1 MEENK
6 GFKSR
11 IGFIFAAAGSAVG
24 LGNLWAF
31 PFKTGENGGAAF
43 VLIYILMAA
52 IIGFVGMVSE
62 MYIGKRTGRNIVDSY
77 KNANKKFTW
86 VGVMGVLS
94 TTIIASYYIVLG
106 GWVLKYAYS
115 YLIGA
120 NLALPGGDYQGYFN
134 QFSQSGWEPILF
146 MGIFFI
152 CAMLILVFGVQKGIE
167 RISKVLMPVLLVLM
181 IGLMIRSLTLGEGVK
196 KGIEFYLKPDF
207 VHMKPQSVLVAMGQ
221 AFFSLSLGC
230 GTMCVYG
237 SYSKNHNGLAKSAV
251 SVILLDTLV
260 ALIAGLIIFPAVFAF
275 GKEPQGGPGLFFIVL
290 PEIFDAMPAGRFFG
304 FTFFFLVFIA
314 AITSIISMVEV
325 ALQTT
330 IEKTKIK
337 RPVAVAIFTV
347 VIFAIGSMVSLSQGA
362 VKGLQVNGADLLTF
376 FDTIIS
382 QYMMPF
388 GTIIACG
395 LVGWSISRKEIN
407 ENFSDFKFRGVWLF
421 FAKYITPI
429 LVGLILFF
437 GIFSFEGGFHFA
449 NDWRM
454 ILTAVVM
461 VVVFSSANAIYLFVQ
476 KKKNNSMPVVAVDGL
491 IQTTDKVN
499 NPVEMK
505 TVNAVSESDNQDT
518 KVDLMYER
526 RANQLAK
533 IERNRAKQRQR
544 DIRNNRK

>member
-120 NLALPGGDYQGYFN
+120 NLALPGNDYAGYFA
-134 QFSQSGWEPILF
+134 QFSSSGWEPILF
-146 MGIFFI
+146 MGIFFLV
-152 CAMLILVFGVQKGIE
+152 AMLILVFGVQKGIE

-181 IGLMIRSLTLGEGVK
+181 IGLMIKSLTLGEGVQ

-207 VHMKPQSVLVAMGQ
+207 KNMKPQSVLAAMGQ

-237 SYSKNHNGLAKSAV
+237 SYAKNHKGLAKSA
-251 SVILLDTLV
+251 SLVILLDTIV

-275 GKEPQGGPGLFFIVL
+275 NKTPQGGPGLFFIVL
-290 PEIFDAMPAGRFFG
+290 PEIFAEMPAGRFFG

-362 VKGLQVNGADLLTF
+362 VKGLQVNGIDLLTY

-388 GTIIACG
+388 GTIVACM
-395 LVGWSISRKEIN
+395 LVGWSISKKEIDD
-407 ENFSDFKFRGVWLF
+407 NFSDFKLKNVWLF
-421 FAKYITPI
+421 FAKYITPL
-429 LVGLILFF
+429 LVGCILFF

-461 VVVFSSANAIYLFVQ
+461 ILLFASTNLIYLRITKSKSACLSLEELPNQNTINFDIPSADEKVIKSIDTVEYDADIRRNEQ
-476 KKKNNSMPVVAVDGL
+476 LKKLKINN
-491 IQTTDKVN
+491 
-499 NPVEMK
+499 
-505 TVNAVSESDNQDT
+505 
-518 KVDLMYER
+518 
-526 RANQLAK
+526 AK
-533 IERNRAKQRQR
+533 QQCRAK
-544 DIRNNRK
+544 RNQK